1 MGSIFSLSARFY
13 WIFSSYLT
21 FSFQCGW
28 PEAGKRYGRGV
39 KERVIKPGAME
50 EKAKKGEEEEEEK
63 RGNWNIHCNAPR
75 AFSLFLEFY
84 QPPSLSLFFL
94 SSFSLF
100 PAFQGCSQRIPTETR
115 QHPAHPSK
123 QQTKKTRSKSS
134 TDNGESN
141 EFDGLNGVPIRIHM
155 SSFFPPSKIFKSS
168 HGVT

>member
-84 QPPSLSLFFL
+84 QPPSLSLFLL
-94 SSFSLF
+94 SSFSLLSPSF
-100 PAFQGCSQRIPTETR
+100 PLSKDAPRESQRKLASIP
-115 QHPAHPSK
+115 
-123 QQTKKTRSKSS
+123 
-134 TDNGESN
+134 
-141 EFDGLNGVPIRIHM
+141 RIHQ
-155 SSFFPPSKIFKSS
+155 SSRRKKPAANHQRTTENRMNS
-168 HGVT
+168 TA